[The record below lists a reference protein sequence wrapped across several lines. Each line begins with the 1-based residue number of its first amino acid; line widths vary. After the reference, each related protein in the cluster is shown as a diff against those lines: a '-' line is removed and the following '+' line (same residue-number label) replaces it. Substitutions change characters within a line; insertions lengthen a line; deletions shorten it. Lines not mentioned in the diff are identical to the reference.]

1 MAQSPEPPELTPADR
16 LRLEWLSSRARLRP
30 RRPMLWA
37 LGALLAILA
46 FASVTLYVEVA
57 RMARAAGLPAVIAW
71 QRLGEGVMRTGNLR
85 LIRAVADLQLAVVL
99 LMAVASWLFGAVYI
113 GRLETLAVRLWAGVR
128 DR

>member
-1 MAQSPEPPELTPADR
+1 
-16 LRLEWLSSRARLRP
+16 
-30 RRPMLWA
+30 MLWA

-46 FASVTLYVEVA
+46 FASATLYVEVA

-71 QRLGEGVMRTGNLR
+71 QRLGEGVMRTGNLH

-113 GRLETLAVRLWAGVR
+113 GRLETLAVRLWTAVR